1 MSEELEKFWE
11 EEGKFLDTTSGKNTR
26 DKLEILEEN
35 VALKKEITRME
46 EDHRRPSFKW
56 AIFDAFCMS
65 LAITAIIG
73 ILLLI
78 AKNNS
83 ADKNYNQITN
93 NIWIKDITKNDLIS
107 HTIYDDGLDGMTFEG
122 KYQNK
127 KSLVNISLEYETY
140 TLVDNEPLYEV
151 DMYAIATYKGNCGN
165 YFVESEKITTIYTFN
180 Y

>member
-1 MSEELEKFWE
+1 M
-11 EEGKFLDTTSGKNTR
+11 GR

-35 VALKKEITRME
+35 VALKKEITRIE
-46 EDHRRPSFKW
+46 EEYRRSSFKW
-56 AIFDAFCMS
+56 AMFGAFGMS
-65 LAITAIIG
+65 LAITATIIG
-73 ILLLI
+73 SSLLI

-83 ADKNYNQITN
+83 ADRNYNQITN
-93 NIWIKDITKNDLIS
+93 NIWIKDVTKSDLIAY
-107 HTIYDDGLDGMTFEG
+107 TTFDDGLDGITFEG

-151 DMYAIATYKGNCGN
+151 DLYAIATYKGNYGN
-165 YFVESEKITTIYTFN
+165 YFVEAEKITTIYTFN